1 VPAYMALHLALE
13 RVRLAS
19 AAPKHFLPRVDPPPK
34 LDQAS
39 ADPYEPHEEKYG
51 PHVLVIGSLASGKS
65 TLVKTLANWAVKSGR
80 TKLEGPGLLLVNLN
94 PNDGAWTVPGTFSVA
109 PLNVSIPTTT
119 SVLPFGSTPTT
130 GPPVLLPLQNN
141 DPNQPSTPNPAL
153 FAPPLNALSSF
164 YGHTQFSRNI
174 GLAEVLIKKIGAAAQ
189 TRIDQSAETALWRG
203 GMLIDTP
210 AEFSDKA
217 KGALVKLAVRALY
230 VNVIVVIG
238 NEKLHLE
245 ISKLMSINKTVQVV
259 RVPKNGGA
267 TDLDLAYRRRLESNQ
282 IRSYFY
288 GGPALSQGQLSPFTI
303 VVKFEDLTIYRIG
316 DEALVPS
323 SALPIGATRSVTA
336 TTLTRV
342 DPENGRSVASVLN
355 LVLSIPQVHWDGM
368 DTESEEAYEACCGPS
383 LGFIHLSGI
392 DVKNKKYTIL
402 SPLPGRLPRKTA
414 ICGSL
419 EWMDS

>member
-1 VPAYMALHLALE
+1 
-13 RVRLAS
+13 
-19 AAPKHFLPRVDPPPK
+19 
-34 LDQAS
+34 
-39 ADPYEPHEEKYG
+39 
-51 PHVLVIGSLASGKS
+51 
-65 TLVKTLANWAVKSGR
+65 
-80 TKLEGPGLLLVNLN
+80 
-94 PNDGAWTVPGTFSVA
+94 
-109 PLNVSIPTTT
+109 
-119 SVLPFGSTPTT
+119 
-130 GPPVLLPLQNN
+130 
-141 DPNQPSTPNPAL
+141 
-153 FAPPLNALSSF
+153 
-164 YGHTQFSRNI
+164 
-174 GLAEVLIKKIGAAAQ
+174 
-189 TRIDQSAETALWRG
+189 
-203 GMLIDTP
+203 MLIDTP